1 MASGTLCCY
10 WEAAILEE
18 TRVFRRRINLWRI
31 GRLRLVFGQKISIEK
46 ITAEQII
53 VILVCRILTDG
64 ERVCGVLL
72 CIRTD
77 RQQDAHDKTQHE

>member
-10 WEAAILEE
+10 REAAILEE
-18 TRVFRRRINLWRI
+18 TSVFRRRINLWSI

-46 ITAEQII
+46 ISAKQII

-64 ERVCGVLL
+64 DRVCGVLL
-72 CIRTD
+72 CISTG
-77 RQQDAHDKTQHE
+77 RQQDTHDKTQDE